1 MKPKNEAQINELK
14 IAISLL
20 NQAVQSLERSGEPML
35 AQRLAHVRMG
45 VDLQITLA
53 TGQGK
58 V

>member
-1 MKPKNEAQINELK
+1 MKPKNPAQINELK

-35 AQRLAHVRMG
+35 AQRVSHARMG
-45 VDLQITLA
+45 IDLAVTLA